1 MAQEN
6 GNGKVISN
14 REAKNSAFI
23 TYFSEPENASQL
35 YAALGDGEASPEDI
49 TYVTLEGVLFIAR
62 KNDLAFTVK
71 NRVLVISE
79 HQSTIN
85 ENMPLRDL
93 LYLGRTLEKLL
104 DERSIYKRSLLRIP
118 TPEFF
123 VFYNGNDPYPTEKIL
138 RLSDAYLEKMEQP
151 MLELTVKVININ
163 LSSGHRFLQ
172 KCRPMY
178 EYSWFI
184 QRIKDYQTDGWSRD
198 AAITQAV
205 KDCQKEGVLVEFIKK
220 HGSEVANMLYT
231 QWNWDDAMA
240 VEREEAYA
248 EGVSQGIA
256 QGIAQGMAQGVSQGI
271 SQGINQGIAQ
281 GILDLLE
288 ELGEIPEDIAA
299 CIRAEESLDTLRRWH
314 KAAACAESFTDFR
327 EKMV

>member
-1 MAQEN
+1 MLYNEDTTVERIAGLILSE
-6 GNGKVISN
+6 SL
-14 REAKNSAFI
+14 FFLLF
-23 TYFSEPENASQL
+23 YF
-35 YAALGDGEASPEDI
+35 
-49 TYVTLEGVLFIAR
+49 
-62 KNDLAFTVK
+62 
-71 NRVLVISE
+71 
-79 HQSTIN
+79 
-85 ENMPLRDL
+85 
-93 LYLGRTLEKLL
+93 LEK
-104 DERSIYKRSLLRIP
+104 
-118 TPEFF
+118 
-123 VFYNGNDPYPTEKIL
+123 V
-138 RLSDAYLEKMEQP
+138 
-151 MLELTVKVININ
+151 
-163 LSSGHRFLQ
+163 LQ

-256 QGIAQGMAQGVSQGI
+256 QGISQV
-271 SQGINQGIAQ
+271 
-281 GILDLLE
+281 ILDLLE

-299 CIRAEESLDTLRRWH
+299 RIQAAESLDALRRWH
-314 KAAACAESFTDFR
+314 KAAARAESFSDFR
-327 EKMV
+327 EKMI

>member
-14 REAKNSAFI
+14 RETKNSAFI

-138 RLSDAYLEKMEQP
+138 RLSDAYLEKIEQP

-163 LSSGHRFLQ
+163 FSSGHRFLQ
-172 KCRPMY
+172 ECRPMY

-184 QRIKDYQTDGWSRD
+184 QRIKDYQADGWSRD

-205 KDCQKEGVLVEFIKK
+205 KDCQSEGVLVEFIKK

-248 EGVSQGIA
+248 EGVSQGMT
-256 QGIAQGMAQGVSQGI
+256 QGISQGI
-271 SQGINQGIAQ
+271 SQGIAKGVAQ

-288 ELGEIPEDIAA
+288 ELGEIPEDMTARIQ
-299 CIRAEESLDTLRRWH
+299 AEESLDTLRRWH
-314 KAAACAESFTDFR
+314 KEAARAESFTDFR